1 MSDSVKSFLKEW
13 GLLILLTFFVSSC
26 RSFLAEPRYI
36 PSGSMLPELQIND
49 RLIIEK
55 LSLRNSLPKRGD
67 IVVFKSPYSFDEKD
81 FEFKLIDIVKEP
93 PLVNYLNLAL
103 EQYSDDK
110 KRILNTR
117 GQAFKTLNL
126 DIYGLSRQ
134 EIIQLLL
141 SDGKLIKRPF
151 LIYEE
156 EKVILGFNEI
166 EYAKQFI

>member
-1 MSDSVKSFLKEW
+1 LKKI
-13 GLLILLTFFVSSC
+13 ILYSYLKCSTC
-26 RSFLAEPRYI
+26 RKAAKWLESR
-36 PSGSMLPELQIND
+36 
-49 RLIIEK
+49 
-55 LSLRNSLPKRGD
+55 
-67 IVVFKSPYSFDEKD
+67 D

-110 KRILNTR
+110 KRIFNTR
-117 GQAFKTLNL
+117 GQAFKALNL
-126 DIYGLSRQ
+126 DIFGLSRE

-151 LIYEE
+151 LICEE

-166 EYAKQFI
+166 EYAKHFI

>member
-1 MSDSVKSFLKEW
+1 MKKLIFYSYLKCS
-13 GLLILLTFFVSSC
+13 TC
-26 RSFLAEPRYI
+26 RKAAKWLES
-36 PSGSMLPELQIND
+36 
-49 RLIIEK
+49 
-55 LSLRNSLPKRGD
+55 
-67 IVVFKSPYSFDEKD
+67 KD

-110 KRILNTR
+110 KRIFNTR
-117 GQAFKTLNL
+117 GKAFKRLNL
-126 DIYGLSRQ
+126 DIYGLSRE

-166 EYAKQFI
+166 EYAKQSI